1 LFSEEQNLSGAE
13 AEMLRQ
19 ALKVFFIGQAAIDLS
34 REKFEEYLNTLV
46 TKVAGESTS
55 EADKLEA
62 LKNKMKDAVV
72 ETSTKVV
79 QRSEVLEAQF
89 TDKVRRQVSDFSLE
103 TLGDSS
109 EINELR
115 AEIASLRAEIVQL
128 RSATRVTV

>member
-1 LFSEEQNLSGAE
+1 
-13 AEMLRQ
+13 MLRQ